1 MTNDRTREP
10 SQRMSTVEPM
20 GTGLKAGWLTI
31 MAHFGEVQT
40 LVILGFFY
48 AFLLG
53 PAWIFMSRQDLL
65 AKRKLREPG
74 GAWMK
79 ADTAAPDL
87 ERSKRLT

>member
-1 MTNDRTREP
+1 
-10 SQRMSTVEPM
+10 MSTLEPT
-20 GTGLKAGWLTI
+20 GKGLKTGWMTI

-53 PAWIFMSRQDLL
+53 PAWLFISRQDLL
-65 AKRKLREPG
+65 AKRGLRGPG
-74 GAWMK
+74 GVWME